1 MLKATG
7 KQQTLKA
14 AVLSAV
20 MVMSAIGMNVADA
33 ALNEAGKGADNNV
46 AFGAGSNAGGKNS
59 TVIGPNA
66 NTPAHLQVAQE
77 RRHNLV

>member
-1 MLKATG
+1 MLKTTE

-33 ALNEAGKGADNNV
+33 AV
-46 AFGAGSNAGGKNS
+46 
-59 TVIGPNA
+59 
-66 NTPAHLQVAQE
+66 NTPGTGDDKGIAYGVGA
-77 RRHNLV
+77 NAKGI